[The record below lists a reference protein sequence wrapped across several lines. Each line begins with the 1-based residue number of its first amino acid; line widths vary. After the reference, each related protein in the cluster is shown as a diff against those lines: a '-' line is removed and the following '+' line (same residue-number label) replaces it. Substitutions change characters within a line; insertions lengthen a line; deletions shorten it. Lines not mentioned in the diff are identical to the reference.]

1 MHNKFKDF
9 TILYVEDDQGI
20 RDINFS
26 MFKRIFKE
34 AYEAP
39 NGEIGYEFYIKY
51 KPNIIVTDI
60 KMPKMSGIELA
71 KKIRINDNQTKII
84 ITTAFNDEK
93 YLLESIELNLERYLI
108 KPLTKRNLFP
118 ALEKAISHIPQ
129 KLFLAENFYFDF
141 RNSLFYFEDNVIEMT
156 KKELLFL
163 TLLVKNINKIVSY
176 EDIEE
181 EVWGYE
187 SMSISSLRTTIGC
200 LRKKLPFNIIS
211 NISNMGYKLKL
222 DNTCM
227 R

>member
-1 MHNKFKDF
+1 MDNKFKDF
-9 TILYVEDDQGI
+9 SILYIEDDKGI

-34 AYEAP
+34 AYEAE
-39 NGEIGYEFYIKY
+39 NGEIGYQLYIDK
-51 KPNIIVTDI
+51 KPDIIVTDI
-60 KMPKMSGIELA
+60 KMPKLNGLELA
-71 KKIRINDNQTKII
+71 KRIRKKDNKTKII

-118 ALEKAISHIPQ
+118 ALEKAISQIPK
-129 KLFLAENFYFDF
+129 KLYLSKNFFFDY
-141 RNSLFYFEDNVIEMT
+141 RSSLFYFEDNIIEMT

-163 TLLVKNINKIVSY
+163 SLLVKNIDKIVTY
-176 EDIEE
+176 DEIEE

-187 SMSISSLRTTIGC
+187 NMSISSLRTTIGC

-211 NISNMGYKLKL
+211 NISNMGYKLK
-222 DNTCM
+222 T
-227 R
+227 